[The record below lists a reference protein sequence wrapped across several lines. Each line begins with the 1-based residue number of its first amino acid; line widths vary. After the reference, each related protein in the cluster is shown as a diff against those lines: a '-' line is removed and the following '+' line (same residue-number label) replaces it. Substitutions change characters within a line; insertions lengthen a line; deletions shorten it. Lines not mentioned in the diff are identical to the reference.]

1 MEVGE
6 QALAW
11 EEKELGSEGASL
23 PPLEAVEICIYMV
36 VILVV
41 SRGVEEE
48 EVVLF
53 WVEGK
58 LEVGMIWVEG
68 ILVLDDVEEIWAL
81 EEVWCGQGVV
91 ASLQQVAWEV
101 VMGGR

>member
-23 PPLEAVEICIYMV
+23 PPLEAVEICICMV
-36 VILVV
+36 VILVA

-48 EVVLF
+48 EGMIWVEDILVKDDVEGMMI

-58 LEVGMIWVEG
+58 L
-68 ILVLDDVEEIWAL
+68 A
-81 EEVWCGQGVV
+81 
-91 ASLQQVAWEV
+91 
-101 VMGGR
+101 